1 MATKHPMATK
11 DPMATDS
18 EDPKDLKVQKE
29 QNVIFA
35 VLASKC
41 NMGLFYIMFSIE
53 WKPYMGN
60 IANIVCR

>member
-1 MATKHPMATK
+1 MATK

-53 WKPYMGN
+53 
-60 IANIVCR
+60 